1 VSAVAVGLALL
12 LVSGSDYLRSGYQ
25 FGGDDLYQA
34 LCSKDGSPV
43 DCQGAY
49 EYRADMVE
57 LCQEADEAC
66 DQ

>member
-1 VSAVAVGLALL
+1 MRSLGVLALL
-12 LVSGSDYLRSGYQ
+12 LVSGSDYTRSGYPY
-25 FGGDDLYQA
+25 GGDDLYRA

-43 DCQGAY
+43 GCQEAY